1 MKRLLKTRTTTVLLG
16 AILLGGAGIGVASA
30 TSQPT
35 VTPEVSP
42 QSPAVVL
49 SDAPF
54 EKNAAGQTYGLPT
67 EVEGVSVEPDLIRA
81 HATNDRIGYVKNSER
96 KVASGDPSLFKSPEE
111 ALHWQANRPKGPVSI
126 PVYDLDG
133 VTVIGE
139 FVFSEG
145 TVTSSTDK

>member
-1 MKRLLKTRTTTVLLG
+1 MKSLFKSRTTTVLLG

-35 VTPEVSP
+35 TTPQVAP
-42 QSPAVVL
+42 QAPAVVL
-49 SDAPF
+49 SDAPI

-67 EVEGVSVEPDLIRA
+67 EVDGVSVEPDLIRA
-81 HATNDRIGYVKNSER
+81 YATNDRIGYVNNNEQ
-96 KVASGDPSLFKSPEE
+96 KVATGDPSLFKSPEE

-145 TVTSSTDK
+145 TVTASTDE

>member
-1 MKRLLKTRTTTVLLG
+1 MISERQMKRLLKTRTTTVLLG

-67 EVEGVSVEPDLIRA
+67 EVEGVSVEPDLIRGPMQP
-81 HATNDRIGYVKNSER
+81 TIELGTSRT
-96 KVASGDPSLFKSPEE
+96 
-111 ALHWQANRPKGPVSI
+111 ANEK
-126 PVYDLDG
+126 
-133 VTVIGE
+133 
-139 FVFSEG
+139 
-145 TVTSSTDK
+145 